1 MKPLSFAQ
9 LRSQLEKLVAT
20 KNAKSTRQTM
30 SAQFQKPENLD
41 KNAMSCTQKESTPSQ
56 PDANDAKSSNSEA
69 AVWNRN
75 AALDAL
81 DNDAE
86 VFKSLVQVLADELNE
101 RLAALDAALT
111 VGDEEQL
118 RRTAHACK
126 NSAGIMRLDQLRAAA
141 AEAES
146 ADSSC
151 LPEAAA
157 VLRKAIIEA
166 RNILAAEQK
175 PEESC

>member
-1 MKPLSFAQ
+1 MLHSKKA
-9 LRSQLEKLVAT
+9 
-20 KNAKSTRQTM
+20 
-30 SAQFQKPENLD
+30 
-41 KNAMSCTQKESTPSQ
+41 PSQ

-69 AVWNRN
+69 AVWNRK

-126 NSAGIMRLDQLRAAA
+126 IRQASCDWTNCVRLPQKQNL
-141 AEAES
+141 
-146 ADSSC
+146 
-151 LPEAAA
+151 LIPA
-157 VLRKAIIEA
+157 VA
-166 RNILAAEQK
+166 RSRSRVAQGDY
-175 PEESC
+175 

>member
-1 MKPLSFAQ
+1 M
-9 LRSQLEKLVAT
+9 
-20 KNAKSTRQTM
+20 
-30 SAQFQKPENLD
+30 
-41 KNAMSCTQKESTPSQ
+41 
-56 PDANDAKSSNSEA
+56 
-69 AVWNRN
+69 WNRN

-175 PEESC
+175 PDEAC